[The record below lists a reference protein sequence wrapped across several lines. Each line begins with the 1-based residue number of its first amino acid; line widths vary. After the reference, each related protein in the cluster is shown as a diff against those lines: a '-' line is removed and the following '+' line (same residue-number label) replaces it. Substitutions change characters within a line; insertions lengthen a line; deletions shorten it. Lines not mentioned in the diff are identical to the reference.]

1 MRSKDRRIGMDQD
14 ITRRDLLH
22 GAGVLAA
29 AAVIPR
35 SAVAASTDGGPPP
48 SAGKGYYPPS
58 LTGWRG
64 SHKGSYEVAH
74 ALARE
79 GKRDWGPVQSPDS
92 ELYDLVIVGAG
103 ISGLSAAHFYLKD
116 HPDARI
122 LILENHDDFGGHAKR
137 NEFDVDGHKLL
148 GYGGS
153 QTMEEPSE
161 YPKETQQLLK
171 DLGVDLS
178 AFNTAYDSDF
188 YRRHGLAG
196 GIFFDK
202 DNWGENLLVPYDVGS
217 LGVGGLMPL
226 APSTLSAAEAVAKMP
241 MSDIARKEFLRVLTA
256 TEDNLGHLSE
266 EEKRWYVYSISYRDY
281 LSKHLNISAPEV
293 FAALNS
299 LTTEWGVGMNAA
311 SAGGI
316 FDYMS
321 LPGAR
326 AAGFLRGSNY
336 DEPYIHHYPDGNAS
350 IARQLVRMMIPSVA
364 PGTTMEDLI
373 KAKFDYTQMDR
384 ADTPVRLRLNS
395 TATQVSQEGGAK
407 PTGDVRI
414 NYVRDG
420 QAYQVKARSCILAC
434 YNAIIP
440 SLCPQLPEQQRVA
453 LSNQVKT
460 PIMYT
465 NVALRNWR
473 AWKKL
478 GLGAVV
484 APNGYHTNAM
494 LDFPVSMGGY
504 EFSPDPDKP
513 IVVHMEKFPHSDAE
527 GLSMQDRLRLGRHQM
542 LAEPFENIERSI
554 RTQLGDILAGG
565 GFNPA
570 RDIAGI
576 TVNRWAHGYSYGYD
590 SINDDYYSDP
600 NDERFPHVQA
610 RKPFGRIAIANAD
623 AAASA
628 IMHAAIGQAHRAVGE
643 LS

>member
-1 MRSKDRRIGMDQD
+1 MKSEDRRIGMDQD
-14 ITRRDLLH
+14 ISRRDLLH

-29 AAVIPR
+29 AALI
-35 SAVAASTDGGPPP
+35 SGGAAVAATDGAPV
-48 SAGKGYYPPS
+48 SAPGKVSYPPA
-58 LTGWRG
+58 LTGMRG

-92 ELYDLVIVGAG
+92 ERYDLVIVGAG

-153 QTMEEPSE
+153 QSIEQPSE
-161 YPKETQQLLK
+161 YPEAALQLLK
-171 DLGVDLS
+171 DLGVDLT
-178 AFNTAYDSDF
+178 AFNSAYDSDF
-188 YRRHGLAG
+188 YRRNGLAG
-196 GIFFDK
+196 GVFFDK
-202 DNWGENLLVPYDVGS
+202 ESWGENRLVPYDLGS
-217 LGVGGLMPL
+217 VGGYLPL
-226 APSTLSAAEAVAKMP
+226 APSTLSEAEAVAKMP
-241 MSDIARKEFLRVLTA
+241 MSDTARKEFLRVLTT
-256 TEDNLGHLSE
+256 TEDNLGHLSQDEKE
-266 EEKRWYVYSISYRDY
+266 EYLYSITYRDY
-281 LSKHLNISAPEV
+281 LVKHLNISEPGV

-299 LTTEWGVGMNAA
+299 LTTDTGVGMSAA
-311 SAGGI
+311 SAGDA
-316 FDYMS
+316 FQYQF
-321 LPGAR
+321 LPGAQ
-326 AAGFLRGSNY
+326 AAGFPNAEN
-336 DEPYIHHYPDGNAS
+336 DDPYIHHFPDGNAS
-350 IARQLVRMMIPSVA
+350 IARQLVRMMIPAVA
-364 PGTTMEDLI
+364 PGSSMEDLV
-373 KAKFDYTQMDR
+373 KAKFDYTELDR
-384 ADTPVRLRLNS
+384 TSASVSLRLNS
-395 TATQVSQEGGAK
+395 TVTHVSQQGGAR

-414 NYVRDG
+414 NYVRGD

-440 SLCPQLPEQQRVA
+440 SLCPDLPEQQRVA

-478 GLGAVV
+478 GVGAVV

-504 EFSPDPDKP
+504 QFSPDPDKP
-513 IVVHMEKFPHSDAE
+513 IVVHMEKFVRSDEE
-527 GLSMQDRLRLGRHQM
+527 GLSMQDRFRFGRHQM
-542 LAEPFENIERSI
+542 LAEPFEKIERSI
-554 RTQLGDILAGG
+554 RTQLGGILAGG
-565 GFNPA
+565 GFDPA

-590 SINDDYYSDP
+590 SINDAYYSDP
-600 NDERFPHVQA
+600 NDERYPHVQA

-628 IMHAAIGQAHRAVGE
+628 LMHAAIEQAYRAVGE